1 MREGDGNFTIQSEL
15 FLTLDVVGT
24 CPPFFTTPS
33 MVQAVILL
41 NDKKTKKQKKTIRLP
56 IYLMKSQI
64 TPVNVIQKESV
75 MKEG

>member
-1 MREGDGNFTIQSEL
+1 MREGDGNSTIQSEL
-15 FLTLDVVGT
+15 ILTLDVVGT

-33 MVQAVILL
+33 MLQAVILL
-41 NDKKTKKQKKTIRLP
+41 KDKKTIRLP

-64 TPVNVIQKESV
+64 TPVNVIEKESV